1 MADIPDLSTSP
12 QASLPVS
19 QLENLAKLAADHA
32 VAQALARAPSKEE
45 VEQIAK
51 KAASEAAEH
60 AVERGIERFLE
71 RAGIDPDDMANL
83 RKDFA
88 SMRSS
93 REIKEAIVK
102 QGFLA
107 VMTILL
113 GGIGTAVMFFIK
125 GGGVK

>member
-1 MADIPDLSTSP
+1 MEIPDLGIGA
-12 QASLPVS
+12 QATLPVS
-19 QLENLAKLAADHA
+19 QLENLARLAADHA
-32 VAQALARAPSKEE
+32 ASQVVARAPTKEE

-51 KAASEAAEH
+51 AAANEAAES
-60 AVERGIERFLE
+60 AVEHGIERFLE
-71 RAGIDPDDMANL
+71 RAGIDPNDMANL

-113 GGIGTAVMFFIK
+113 GGIRTAIMFLLR
-125 GGGVK
+125 GGGIK

>member
-1 MADIPDLSTSP
+1 MADIPDLGMSP
-12 QASLPVS
+12 QAVLPVS
-19 QLENLAKLAADHA
+19 QLENIAKL
-32 VAQALARAPSKEE
+32 
-45 VEQIAK
+45 
-51 KAASEAAEH
+51 AAEH